1 MNKKLVRKL
10 ALSAVTLGVAA
21 LSVTTTT
28 FAWFTTNGSATASEV
43 NATVVSS
50 DANLMVRSYDS
61 TKQTPAWDG
70 WTTSATL
77 HTPTGTNLKPV
88 SITGGTGTT
97 YDETKF
103 YTLSNSNQ
111 QFAEAQAT
119 DVLVYKIQY
128 AITDIPQSKQTDLKI
143 YFSDFKF
150 STDDTQSGTP
160 NENKKN
166 QYLLVDATKTP
177 ETDTSAVAG
186 QTVQLGLEEVL
197 NMRVRTV
204 YSDQAGED
212 LTTGSGASF
221 TTSTLRYQADA
232 AKNGSDALVYYN
244 NIYGLTTLNRPES
257 NYNQKYLDDKYIST
271 INDSDSALTIA
282 TFDGT
287 VSKIY
292 ATSYIYFFIDG
303 WDYQCFS
310 AIGGSSITAGKIKFE
325 IKTRS

>member
-50 DANLMVRSYDS
+50 DANLMIRSYDS

-150 STDDTQSGTP
+150 STDDSQGGTA
-160 NENKKN
+160 NANKKN

-177 ETDTSAVAG
+177 TTDTKAVAG
-186 QTVQLGLEEVL
+186 QTVKLGLEEVL

-212 LTTGSGASF
+212 LTTGTGATF
-221 TTSTLRYQADA
+221 FNSTLRYQTDA
-232 AKNGSDALVYYN
+232 AKDGSDALVYYN
-244 NIYGLTTLNRPES
+244 NIYGTTLNRPDS
-257 NYNQKYLDDKYIST
+257 NYNDKYASKLMST
-271 INDSDSALTIA
+271 TSDSSTALTIA
-282 TFDGT
+282 TFNGS

-310 AIGGSSITAGKIKFE
+310 AIGGSAITAGKINFE

>member
-128 AITDIPQSKQTDLKI
+128 AITDIPQSKTTELKI

-150 STDDTQSGTP
+150 STDDTQDGTP

-177 ETDTSAVAG
+177 TTDTNAVAG
-186 QTVQLGLEEVL
+186 KTVKLGLEEVL

-212 LTTGSGASF
+212 LTTGSGATF

-232 AKNGSDALVYYN
+232 AKEGSDALVYYN
-244 NIYGLTTLNRPES
+244 NIYGTTLNRPDS
-257 NYNQKYLDDKYIST
+257 NYNDKYDPSKLMST
-271 INDSDSALTIA
+271 TSDSSTALTIA
-282 TFDGT
+282 TFNGS
-287 VSKIY
+287 VSQIY

-325 IKTRS
+325 IKTIS